1 MSAIVNIVTAEEMR
15 RLEAVAREDFG
26 LSEATLM
33 ESAGTAVADV
43 ILDRLESRHK
53 TVVIVCGTG
62 NNGGDGFVCA
72 RVLKNAGVSVKVLLF
87 GDPDRIG
94 GAARAYFGGV
104 DIMRI
109 PIVLIQKAIEA
120 APYIAEADVVV
131 DALIGTGLT
140 GEVTGEKAELIEI
153 MNRNHAM
160 MVSVDMPSGVMAD
173 TGKTKG
179 AVIFADVTVALGA
192 LKRAHVLACAKEFC
206 GEVVLSD
213 IGIPAAA
220 DLSLHVFEVNRQR
233 MWYVLPLRDW
243 MSHKGKNGFIGIIA
257 GSADMAGA
265 GLLAAQGALCA
276 GAGKVELLTTKAVA
290 RSLAGRIP
298 EVMVRGVADGDA
310 FSAADAETV
319 LAAAAAYD
327 VVVIGPGLSR
337 AEETQIFV
345 EKILQKL
352 AKPIVADADA
362 LYAMATR
369 KTDLASLPGE
379 YVLTPHVGEFS
390 RLSGLS
396 AKETE
401 EERIDAA
408 VSLAKKTGTT
418 VVLKGAPTVTA
429 DRFGSAYVNTTGNP
443 GMATGGMGDTLSG
456 VIAALI
462 GQDAGVVNA
471 AYGGVYLH
479 GLAGDLLAKETPV
492 GFTAGELAK
501 KIPEAWALIEK
512 E

>member
-1 MSAIVNIVTAEEMR
+1 MGAITYVVTAEEMR
-15 RLEAVAREDFG
+15 HLEGVAQEDFG

-33 ESAGTAVADV
+33 ESAGTAVSDV

-72 RVLKNAGVSVKVLLF
+72 RVLKNAGVFVKVLLY
-87 GDPDRIG
+87 GDPERIS
-94 GAARAYFGGV
+94 GAARAYFLGV
-104 DIMRI
+104 ERMRI
-109 PIVLIQKAIEA
+109 PIIEIHQAIEA

-140 GEVTGEKAELIEI
+140 GEVTGEKAKLIEI

-160 MVSVDMPSGVMAD
+160 MVAVDIPSGVMAD
-173 TGKTKG
+173 TGETKYP
-179 AVIFADVTVALGA
+179 AIFADVTVALGA
-192 LKRAHVLACAKEFC
+192 LKRAHVLACAQEFC

-220 DLSLHVFEVNRQR
+220 DSSLRVFEVNRRR
-233 MWYVLPLRDW
+233 MWHVLPLRDA
-243 MSHKGKNGFIGIIA
+243 MSHKGQNGFVGIIA

-265 GLLAAQGALCA
+265 GLLAAQGALRT
-276 GAGKVELLTTKAVA
+276 GAGKVELLTTKSVA

-310 FSAADAETV
+310 FSAADVETV
-319 LAAAAAYD
+319 LAAAEAYD

-337 AEETQIFV
+337 AEGTQDFV

-352 AKPIVADADA
+352 AKPMVVDADA
-362 LYAMATR
+362 LYAVAVR
-369 KTDLASLPGE
+369 KMDLTQLPGE

-390 RLSGLS
+390 RLSGLT

-401 EERIDAA
+401 DTRIDAA
-408 VSLAKKTGTT
+408 ISFAKKTKTT

-429 DRFGSAYVNTTGNP
+429 DCFGFAYVNTTGNP

-471 AYGGVYLH
+471 AYGAVYLH
-479 GLAGDLLAKETPV
+479 GLAADLLAKETPI
-492 GFTAGELAK
+492 GFTAGDVAR

>member
-1 MSAIVNIVTAEEMR
+1 MGAITYVVTAEEMR
-15 RLEAVAREDFG
+15 HLEAVAKDDFG

-53 TVVIVCGTG
+53 VVVIVCGTG

-72 RVLKNAGVSVKVLLF
+72 RVLKNAGVFVKVLLY
-87 GDPDRIG
+87 GDPERIS
-94 GAARAYFGGV
+94 GAARAYFLGV
-104 DIMRI
+104 DRMRI
-109 PIVLIQKAIEA
+109 PIIEIHKPIEA

-140 GEVTGEKAELIEI
+140 GEVTGEKAELMEI

-160 MVSVDMPSGVMAD
+160 MVAVDIPSGVMAD
-173 TGKTKG
+173 TGEAKWP
-179 AVIFADVTVALGA
+179 AIFADVTVALGA

-213 IGIPAAA
+213 LGIPAAA
-220 DLSLHVFEVNRQR
+220 DLSLRVFEVNRER
-233 MWYVLPLRDW
+233 MWHVLPFRDW
-243 MSHKGKNGFIGIIA
+243 MSHKGQNGFIGIIA

-265 GLLAAQGALCA
+265 GLLAAQGALRT
-276 GAGKVELLTTKAVA
+276 GAGKVELLTTKSAA

-298 EVMVRGVADGDA
+298 EVMVRGVADGDS

-319 LAAAAAYD
+319 LAAAEAYD

-337 AEETQIFV
+337 AEGTQDFV

-352 AKPIVADADA
+352 AKPIVLDADA
-362 LYAMATR
+362 LYAVAMR
-369 KTDLASLPGE
+369 KIDFTKLPGE
-379 YVLTPHVGEFS
+379 FVLTPHVGEFS

-401 EERIDAA
+401 DTRIDAA
-408 VSLAKKTGTT
+408 ISFAKKTKTT

-429 DRFGSAYVNTTGNP
+429 DGLGFAYVNTTGNP

-479 GLAGDLLAKETPV
+479 GLAGDLLAKETPI
-492 GFTAGELAK
+492 GYTAGDLAK